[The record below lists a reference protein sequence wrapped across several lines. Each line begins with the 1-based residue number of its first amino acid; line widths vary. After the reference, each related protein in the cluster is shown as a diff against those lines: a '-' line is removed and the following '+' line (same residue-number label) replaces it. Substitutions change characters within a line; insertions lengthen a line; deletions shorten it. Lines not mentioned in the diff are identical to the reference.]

1 MPSREGAPMTER
13 KIKLKTCPRCKHP
26 WPLTAEYWHPNPR
39 AKNGFQGW
47 CRLCVCAHAREN
59 EAVNYAVLRELKES
73 APCADCRLYFPA
85 YVMDFDH
92 LPGTDKVNDISQM
105 ARGGRERLL
114 AEIPKC
120 EIVCANCH
128 AQRTHER
135 DPGPQEIPENRAR
148 LRELKEK
155 TPCADCGRGYPHY
168 VMTFS
173 QRPGEHG
180 GADIPKMA
188 SGKRRWAV
196 IEAEIAT
203 RDLICANC
211 HRERRW
217 GGERQRPAR
226 KPRRF
231 KHAGHP
237 VVIPNNR

>member
-1 MPSREGAPMTER
+1 MTVR
-13 KIKLKTCPRCKHP
+13 RRKLKICPHCGDPR
-26 WPLTAEYWHPNPR
+26 PLTAEYWHPNPR
-39 AKNGFQGW
+39 SKTGFQGW
-47 CRLCVCAHAREN
+47 CRLCVIAHAREN

-73 APCADCRLYFPA
+73 APCADCGLYFPA

-128 AQRTHER
+128 AQRTWER
-135 DPGPQEIPENRAR
+135 NPGLPAISEQQAR
-148 LRELKEK
+148 LRQMKESAA
-155 TPCADCGRGYPHY
+155 CAGCHRRYPHY

-173 QRPGEHG
+173 QRPGETG
-180 GADIPKMA
+180 GADVSRMA
-188 SGKRRWAV
+188 SRKRRWAV

-203 RDLICANC
+203 RDIVCFNC

-237 VVIPNNR
+237 VVMPNNR